1 MLTSGV
7 KYNVEVSDGDRW
19 TVYTDAP
26 SKGAAI
32 QQAQKL
38 LSTGQFDG
46 AKVAEDR
53 GQSQEIL
60 VWQEEG
66 KRVEKTIT
74 IVPVE
79 EAYLC
84 RTLDDFYK
92 LDSRLTIGRVLRQ
105 YLDQQVLT
113 PLELLTNKVHLT
125 TLMRNEQLFMK
136 AKQAIATVQVKGTDQ
151 TAMVRLKFLEQMIAK
166 IVTRTDLSPEAAKLL
181 PVLKSKGIAGAS
193 EQAAATASEDNRGYI
208 LFSAI
213 SQYMAQHGDWEGK
226 LELLLDLVERPVTP
240 ETLPYLDDAMAEI
253 LDGSEAVREL
263 LGYQRNLAA
272 ALNTMVQLSTGAFE
286 INAGSN
292 TALERFSA
300 AMSKHK
306 LPASQTALLD
316 RVARSL
322 AGVNPLTKG
331 DRAEEQEAFKDLMSD
346 LLGKQLFSN
355 SGYLC
360 MAATLRA
367 KSVLKEEFTD
377 ESSTKAID
385 DMLGFLPTIAARLGY
400 LLDLIGTEFG
410 EQNTEHIVGCLAKV
424 LASVKTVRQLI
435 DRSAN
440 EKELITAAGHLRDRL
455 LKVDIPEDWRIRF
468 AKKIYDLLIAH
479 TQGAAAAQAQ
489 AKTPASAAAPA
500 APASQEPPP
509 AATPKAN
516 GNLNRRDFGPG
527 DFIFKEGEQGD
538 EAYLILEGSVD
549 IIKKTGDQ
557 EIVIAQVSNGAI
569 IGEMALID
577 SEPRMASARAAS
589 ATSVSVIPSND
600 IKSRFDRLQKFD
612 PIVHRLMNMFVQRMR
627 EFNFIQPD

>member
-7 KYNVEVSDGDRW
+7 KYNVEVRDGDRW

-26 SKGAAI
+26 AKGAAI

-46 AKVAEDR
+46 AKVTEDR

-66 KRVEKTIT
+66 KRAAKALS

-92 LDSRLTIGRVLRQ
+92 LDSRLAIGRVLRQ

-113 PLELLTNKVHLT
+113 PLELLTDKVHLS
-125 TLMRNEQLFMK
+125 TLMRNDQLVMK

-166 IVTRTDLSPEAAKLL
+166 IVARTDLSPEAAKLL
-181 PVLKSKGIAGAS
+181 PVLKSKGIAGVA
-193 EQAAATASEDNRGYI
+193 EQMAAAVSDDNRDYI
-208 LFSAI
+208 MLSAV
-213 SQYMAQHGDWEGK
+213 SQYMAQHSDWEGK
-226 LELLLDLVERPVTP
+226 LELLLDLVEKPVTP
-240 ETLPYLDDAMAEI
+240 ETLRYLDDAMAEI

-300 AMSKHK
+300 AMGKHK
-306 LPASQTALLD
+306 LIASQTVLLD

-331 DRAEEQEAFKDLMSD
+331 DRTEEQGAFKDLMSD

-367 KSVLKEEFTD
+367 KSVLKDEFAD

-410 EQNTEHIVGCLAKV
+410 EQNKEHIVGCLAKV

-455 LKVDIPEDWRIRF
+455 LKADIPEDWRVRF

-479 TQGAAAAQAQ
+479 TQGAEAMQVP
-489 AKTPASAAAPA
+489 TPDPA
-500 APASQEPPP
+500 AN
-509 AATPKAN
+509 TKTN
-516 GNLNRRDFGPG
+516 GNLNRREFGTGEYIFREG
-527 DFIFKEGEQGD
+527 DEGD
-538 EAYLILEGSVD
+538 EAYLIIDGTVD
-549 IIKKTGDQ
+549 IVKISGDQ
-557 EIVIAQVSNGAI
+557 ELVIAQVGKGAI

-589 ATSVSVIPSND
+589 ETSVSVITSDD
-600 IKSRFDRLQKFD
+600 IKTRFDRLQKFD

>member
-1 MLTSGV
+1 LAGR
-7 KYNVEVSDGDRW
+7 GQAGR
-19 TVYTDAP
+19 
-26 SKGAAI
+26 KGA
-32 QQAQKL
+32 
-38 LSTGQFDG
+38 FYC
-46 AKVAEDR
+46 
-53 GQSQEIL
+53 
-60 VWQEEG
+60 
-66 KRVEKTIT
+66 
-74 IVPVE
+74 PVE

-92 LDSRLTIGRVLRQ
+92 LDSRLAIGRVLRQ

-113 PLELLTNKVHLT
+113 PLELLTDKVHLS
-125 TLMRNEQLFMK
+125 TLMRNDQLVMK

-166 IVTRTDLSPEAAKLL
+166 IVARTDLSPEAAKLL
-181 PVLKSKGIAGAS
+181 PVLKSKGIAGVA
-193 EQAAATASEDNRGYI
+193 EQMAAAVSDDNRDYI
-208 LFSAI
+208 MLSAV
-213 SQYMAQHGDWEGK
+213 SQYMAQHSDWEGK
-226 LELLLDLVERPVTP
+226 LELLLDLVEKPVTP
-240 ETLPYLDDAMAEI
+240 ETLRYLDDAMAEI

-300 AMSKHK
+300 AMGKHK
-306 LPASQTALLD
+306 LIASQTVLLD

-331 DRAEEQEAFKDLMSD
+331 DRTEEQGAFKDLMSD

-367 KSVLKEEFTD
+367 KSVLKDEFAD

-410 EQNTEHIVGCLAKV
+410 EQNKEHIVGCLAKV

-455 LKVDIPEDWRIRF
+455 LKADIPEDWRVRF

-479 TQGAAAAQAQ
+479 TQGAEAMQVP
-489 AKTPASAAAPA
+489 TPDPA
-500 APASQEPPP
+500 AN
-509 AATPKAN
+509 TKTN
-516 GNLNRRDFGPG
+516 GNLNRREFGTGEYIFREG
-527 DFIFKEGEQGD
+527 DEGD
-538 EAYLILEGSVD
+538 EAYLIIDGTVD
-549 IIKKTGDQ
+549 IVKISGDQ
-557 EIVIAQVSNGAI
+557 ELVIAQVGKGAI

-589 ATSVSVIPSND
+589 ETSVSVIPSDD
-600 IKSRFDRLQKFD
+600 IKTRFDRLQKFD

>member
-7 KYNVEVSDGDRW
+7 KYNVEVRDGDRW

-26 SKGAAI
+26 AKGAAI

-46 AKVAEDR
+46 AKVTEDR

-66 KRVEKTIT
+66 KRAAKALS

-92 LDSRLTIGRVLRQ
+92 LDSRLAIGRVLRQ

-113 PLELLTNKVHLT
+113 PLELLTDKVHLS
-125 TLMRNEQLFMK
+125 TLMRNDQLVMK

-166 IVTRTDLSPEAAKLL
+166 IVARTDLSPEAAKLL
-181 PVLKSKGIAGAS
+181 PVLKSKGIAGVA
-193 EQAAATASEDNRGYI
+193 EQMAAAVSDDNRDYI
-208 LFSAI
+208 MLSAV
-213 SQYMAQHGDWEGK
+213 SQYMAQHSDWEGK
-226 LELLLDLVERPVTP
+226 LELLLDLVEKPVTP
-240 ETLPYLDDAMAEI
+240 ETLRYLDDAMAEI

-300 AMSKHK
+300 AMGKHK
-306 LPASQTALLD
+306 LIASQTVLLD

-331 DRAEEQEAFKDLMSD
+331 DRTEEQGAFKDLMSD

-367 KSVLKEEFTD
+367 KSVLKDEFAD

-410 EQNTEHIVGCLAKV
+410 EQNKEHIVGCLAKV

-455 LKVDIPEDWRIRF
+455 LKADIPEDWRVRF

-479 TQGAAAAQAQ
+479 TQGAEAMQVP
-489 AKTPASAAAPA
+489 TPDPA
-500 APASQEPPP
+500 AN
-509 AATPKAN
+509 TKTN
-516 GNLNRRDFGPG
+516 GNLNRREFGTGEYIFREG
-527 DFIFKEGEQGD
+527 DEGD
-538 EAYLILEGSVD
+538 EAYLIIDGTID
-549 IIKKTGDQ
+549 IVKISGDQ
-557 EIVIAQVSNGAI
+557 ELVIAQVGKGAI

-589 ATSVSVIPSND
+589 ETSVSVIPSDD
-600 IKSRFDRLQKFD
+600 IKTRFDRLQKFD

>member
-7 KYNVEVSDGDRW
+7 KYNVEVRDGDRW

-26 SKGAAI
+26 AKGAAI

-46 AKVAEDR
+46 AKVTEDR

-66 KRVEKTIT
+66 KRAAKALS

-92 LDSRLTIGRVLRQ
+92 LDSRLAIGRVLRQ

-113 PLELLTNKVHLT
+113 PLELLTDKVHLS
-125 TLMRNEQLFMK
+125 TLMRNDQLVMK

-166 IVTRTDLSPEAAKLL
+166 IVARTDLSPEAAKLL
-181 PVLKSKGIAGAS
+181 PVLKSKGSAGVA
-193 EQAAATASEDNRGYI
+193 EQMAAAVSDDNRDYI
-208 LFSAI
+208 MLSAV
-213 SQYMAQHGDWEGK
+213 SQYMAQHSDWEGK
-226 LELLLDLVERPVTP
+226 LELLLDLVEKPVTP
-240 ETLPYLDDAMAEI
+240 ETLRYLDDAMAEI

-300 AMSKHK
+300 AMGKHK
-306 LPASQTALLD
+306 LIASQTVLLD

-331 DRAEEQEAFKDLMSD
+331 DRTEEQGAFKDLMSD

-367 KSVLKEEFTD
+367 KSVLKDEFAD

-410 EQNTEHIVGCLAKV
+410 EQNKEHIVGCLAKV

-455 LKVDIPEDWRIRF
+455 LKADIPEDWRVRF

-479 TQGAAAAQAQ
+479 TQGAEAMQVP
-489 AKTPASAAAPA
+489 TPDPA
-500 APASQEPPP
+500 AN
-509 AATPKAN
+509 TKTN
-516 GNLNRRDFGPG
+516 GNLNRREFGTGEYIFREG
-527 DFIFKEGEQGD
+527 DEGD
-538 EAYLILEGSVD
+538 EAYLIIDGTVD
-549 IIKKTGDQ
+549 IVKISGDQ
-557 EIVIAQVSNGAI
+557 ELVIAQVGKGAI

-589 ATSVSVIPSND
+589 ETSVSVIPSDD
-600 IKSRFDRLQKFD
+600 IKTRFDRLQKFD

>member
-1 MLTSGV
+1 L
-7 KYNVEVSDGDRW
+7 
-19 TVYTDAP
+19 A
-26 SKGAAI
+26 
-32 QQAQKL
+32 
-38 LSTGQFDG
+38 
-46 AKVAEDR
+46 
-53 GQSQEIL
+53 
-60 VWQEEG
+60 
-66 KRVEKTIT
+66 
-74 IVPVE
+74 
-79 EAYLC
+79 
-84 RTLDDFYK
+84 
-92 LDSRLTIGRVLRQ
+92 IGRVLRQ

-113 PLELLTNKVHLT
+113 PLELLTDKVHLS
-125 TLMRNEQLFMK
+125 TLMRNDQLVMK

-166 IVTRTDLSPEAAKLL
+166 IVARTDLSPEAAKLL
-181 PVLKSKGIAGAS
+181 PVLKSKGIAGVA
-193 EQAAATASEDNRGYI
+193 EQMAAAVSDDNRDYI
-208 LFSAI
+208 MLSAV
-213 SQYMAQHGDWEGK
+213 SQYMAQHSDWEGK
-226 LELLLDLVERPVTP
+226 LELLLDLVEKPVTP
-240 ETLPYLDDAMAEI
+240 ETLRYLDDAMAEI

-300 AMSKHK
+300 AMGKHK
-306 LPASQTALLD
+306 LIASQTVLLD

-331 DRAEEQEAFKDLMSD
+331 DRTEEQGAFKDLMSD

-367 KSVLKEEFTD
+367 KSVLKDEFAD

-410 EQNTEHIVGCLAKV
+410 EQNKEHIVGCLAKV

-455 LKVDIPEDWRIRF
+455 LKADIPEDWRVRF

-479 TQGAAAAQAQ
+479 TQGAEAMQVP
-489 AKTPASAAAPA
+489 TPDPA
-500 APASQEPPP
+500 AN
-509 AATPKAN
+509 TKTN
-516 GNLNRRDFGPG
+516 GNLNRREFGTGEYIFREG
-527 DFIFKEGEQGD
+527 DEGD
-538 EAYLILEGSVD
+538 EAYLIIDGTVD
-549 IIKKTGDQ
+549 IVKISGDQ
-557 EIVIAQVSNGAI
+557 ELVIAQVGKGAI

-589 ATSVSVIPSND
+589 ETSVSVIPSDD
-600 IKSRFDRLQKFD
+600 IKTRFDRLQKFD

>member
-7 KYNVEVSDGDRW
+7 KYNVEVRDGDRW

-26 SKGAAI
+26 AKGAAI

-46 AKVAEDR
+46 AKVTEDR

-66 KRVEKTIT
+66 KRAAKALS

-92 LDSRLTIGRVLRQ
+92 LDSRLAIGRVLRQ

-113 PLELLTNKVHLT
+113 PLELLTDKVHLS
-125 TLMRNEQLFMK
+125 TLMRNDQLVMK

-166 IVTRTDLSPEAAKLL
+166 IVARTDLSPEAAKLL
-181 PVLKSKGIAGAS
+181 PVLKSKGIAGVA
-193 EQAAATASEDNRGYI
+193 EQMAAAVSDDNRDYI
-208 LFSAI
+208 MLSAV
-213 SQYMAQHGDWEGK
+213 SQYMAQHSDWEGK
-226 LELLLDLVERPVTP
+226 LELLLDLVEKPVTP
-240 ETLPYLDDAMAEI
+240 ETLRYLDDAMAEI

-300 AMSKHK
+300 AMGKHK
-306 LPASQTALLD
+306 LIASQTVLLD

-331 DRAEEQEAFKDLMSD
+331 DRTEEQGAFKDLMSD

-367 KSVLKEEFTD
+367 KSVLKDEFAD

-410 EQNTEHIVGCLAKV
+410 EQNKEHIVGCLAKV

-455 LKVDIPEDWRIRF
+455 LKADIPEDWRVRF

-479 TQGAAAAQAQ
+479 TQGAEAMQVP
-489 AKTPASAAAPA
+489 TPDPA
-500 APASQEPPP
+500 AN
-509 AATPKAN
+509 TKTN
-516 GNLNRRDFGPG
+516 GNLNRREFGTGEYIFREG
-527 DFIFKEGEQGD
+527 DEGD
-538 EAYLILEGSVD
+538 EAYLIIDGTVD
-549 IIKKTGDQ
+549 IVKISGDQ
-557 EIVIAQVSNGAI
+557 ELVIAQVGKGAI

-589 ATSVSVIPSND
+589 ETSVSVIPSDD
-600 IKSRFDRLQKFD
+600 IKTRFDRLQKFD